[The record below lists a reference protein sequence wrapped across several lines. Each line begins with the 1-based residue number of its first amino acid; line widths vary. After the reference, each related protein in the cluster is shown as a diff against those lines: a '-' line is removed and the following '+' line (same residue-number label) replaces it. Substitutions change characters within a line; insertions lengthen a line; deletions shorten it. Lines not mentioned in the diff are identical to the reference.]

1 MFCLEWAVLAELLTE
16 LPGRKALRSSG
27 RYATNTALLLP
38 EGMVVELVFAKK
50 CVVPTG
56 AAHVLQSLHM
66 AEAFGLA
73 GAHVH
78 FYPGVR
84 AGDVSRQAVF
94 AGVLEETGIDGSA
107 TANWRLLPGN
117 NAGWYGLRFRLAM
130 AALLIAKPDA
140 VFFARDISEALFLL
154 QASAVLRRK
163 IRFFFEMHEV
173 LHLQPHNAEK
183 ARRLLQAERKILAN
197 VSGLVVISPSLQTM
211 ARDVFGFKKP
221 VHVAPSAYSPALFT
235 PRPLF
240 TPERPWPREGE
251 ILQLVYLGRFHPGK
265 GVENLVASMAFMP
278 DNVHLRV
285 IGGSPASQED
295 ALREQAKGI
304 PNGENRIVFTGS
316 LPQKDAAAACDGAH
330 IFVVP
335 QETGELFFSPLKL
348 FEAMALGVPILA
360 TPLDGFAGYAE
371 RGIVAPAPGTG
382 PRDLA
387 QGIMALAA
395 DPERA
400 LRLRENALAEA
411 QTATWEARARRIL
424 DFCESVGR

>member
-1 MFCLEWAVLAELLTE
+1 M
-16 LPGRKALRSSG
+16 
-27 RYATNTALLLP
+27 
-38 EGMVVELVFAKK
+38 VELVFAKK

-73 GAHVH
+73 GARVH

-84 AGDVSRQAVF
+84 AKGVSRQAVF
-94 AGVLEETGIDGSA
+94 AGVLEETGIDGNCA
-107 TANWRLLPGN
+107 ENWHLLPGN

-130 AALLIAKPDA
+130 AALLGAKADA
-140 VFFARDISEALFLL
+140 VFFARDISEALFLI
-154 QASAVLRRK
+154 QAAALLRRK
-163 IRFFFEMHEV
+163 IRLFFEMHEV

-183 ARRLLQAERKILAN
+183 ARRLQEAERKILAN

-221 VHVAPSAYSPALFT
+221 VHVSPSAYSPALFT
-235 PRPLF
+235 PQTLF

-285 IGGSPASQED
+285 IGGSPASQD
-295 ALREQAKGI
+295 NVLREQAKAI
-304 PNGENRIVFTGS
+304 PNSGKRIVFTGS
-316 LPQKDAAAACDGAH
+316 LPQKEAAAACDGAH

-348 FEAMALGVPILA
+348 FEAMALGVPILT
-360 TPLDGFAGYAE
+360 TPLDIFAGHAE
-371 RGIVAPAPGTG
+371 RGIIATAPGIG

-387 QGIMALAA
+387 QGIMDLAA

-400 LRLRENALAEA
+400 QSLRKNALAEA
-411 QTATWEARARRIL
+411 RSATWEARARRIL
-424 DFCESVGR
+424 DFCETVGRGAA